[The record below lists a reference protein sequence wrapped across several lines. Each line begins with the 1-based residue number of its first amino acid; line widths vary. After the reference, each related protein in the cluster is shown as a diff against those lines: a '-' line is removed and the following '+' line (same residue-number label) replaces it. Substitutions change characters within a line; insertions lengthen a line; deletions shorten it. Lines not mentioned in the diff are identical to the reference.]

1 MTALLEA
8 AGITKR
14 YGGLTALDG
23 CTVSFAK
30 GAVTGLIGPNG
41 AGKTTLLS
49 VIAGFT
55 TPDAGTIR
63 LHGADITA
71 VPAHRR
77 AARGLVR
84 TFQIARELAQLT
96 VFENLMVAGAD
107 PRDESVTQALFRRP
121 AVWAAERR
129 AARKAHALL
138 ERFGLLP
145 LADAPASALSGGQK
159 KLLELA
165 RALML
170 EPRFI
175 LLDEPAAGVAPPL
188 VAELARLVR
197 SLVGEGVSFGIVEH
211 DMDLIARL
219 CDQVY
224 VLAEGR
230 NLVSGSFAEVA
241 ANSDVVEAYLG
252 RAA

>member
-8 AGITKR
+8 SSITKR

-63 LHGADITA
+63 LDGADITA
-71 VPAHRR
+71 MSAHRR

-84 TFQIARELAQLT
+84 TFQIARELGQLT

-107 PRDESVTQALFRRP
+107 RRDEFDHAGAVP
-121 AVWAAERR
+121 ATRGWGRGASHGAQGVWLAQTRWPAAARRR
-129 AARKAHALL
+129 AGVRVVRRAEEAARACP
-138 ERFGLLP
+138 R
-145 LADAPASALSGGQK
+145 ADARATFHPARR
-159 KLLELA
+159 A
-165 RALML
+165 RGWCG
-170 EPRFI
+170 
-175 LLDEPAAGVAPPL
+175 AAARRRVGRLVRNL
-188 VAELARLVR
+188 VAE
-197 SLVGEGVSFGIVEH
+197 GISFGIVEH

-219 CDQVY
+219 CDRVY

-241 ANSDVVEAYLG
+241 ANGDVVEAYLG

>member
-8 AGITKR
+8 SNITKR

-23 CTVSFAK
+23 CSVSFDK

-55 TPDAGTIR
+55 TPDSGTVR
-63 LHGADITA
+63 LDGADITA
-71 VPAHRR
+71 LPAHRR
-77 AARGLVR
+77 AACGLVR

-107 PRDESVTQALFRRP
+107 RHDESVMGALLRRP

-129 AARKAHALL
+129 TARKAHALL
-138 ERFGLLP
+138 KRVGLLA

-170 EPRFI
+170 GPRII

-197 SLVGEGVSFGIVEH
+197 SLVADGISFGIVEH

-219 CDQVY
+219 CDRVY

-241 ANSDVVEAYLG
+241 ANSEVVEAYLG